1 MHRFFIDPSA
11 IKGKEVVLEDEKLL
25 HQFLHVLRMKVGE
38 QIVVIGSEGAE
49 NLAVIKSLSK
59 RRADIEILEK
69 LPFKSGLELENDIFV
84 YQAIP
89 KNLAKLELVLQKCT
103 ELGVRGFFPIITK
116 RTELKTLRN
125 VPRLEAIIK
134 ESAEQCGAVKL
145 PSLGKILNMDDILEN
160 VPGGFN
166 LLAYEKETETTLA
179 RVMPDIKKSK
189 TINIFIGPEGGWD
202 EKEIE
207 QMKKAGF
214 NSVGLGARILRTETA
229 PIAIVSAI
237 CLS

>member
-38 QIVVIGSEGAE
+38 QVVLIGTEGAE
-49 NLAVIKSLSK
+49 NLAVIKSLNK
-59 RRADIEILEK
+59 RRAEMEVIEE
-69 LPFKSGLELENDIFV
+69 LPIKSSMELANDIFV

-116 RTELKTLRN
+116 RTELRTLRN

-145 PSLGKILNMDDILEN
+145 PSLGKILSVDDILEN

-166 LLAYEKETETTLA
+166 LLAYEKETGNMLTN
-179 RVMPDIKKSK
+179 VMSDIKKSK
-189 TINIFIGPEGGWD
+189 TVNIFIGPEGGWD
-202 EKEIE
+202 ENEIE
-207 QMKKAGF
+207 LMKKAGF